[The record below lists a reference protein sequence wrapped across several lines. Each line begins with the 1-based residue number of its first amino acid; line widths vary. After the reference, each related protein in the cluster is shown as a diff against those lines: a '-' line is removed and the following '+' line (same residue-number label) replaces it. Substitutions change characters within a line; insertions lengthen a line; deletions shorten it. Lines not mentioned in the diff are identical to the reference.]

1 MRKTFIAGL
10 AGFASALALA
20 SPALAQDTT
29 APDPAAQGADSEP
42 QTFSTTPDPTT
53 EETPFTGL
61 YVAGSLGYAVQPND
75 NGAILSFD
83 RDLNGS
89 YGDQV
94 STAAGANAFSPGF
107 CNGRANAVTPALGCR
122 NDTDG
127 IEYYGRVGFDV
138 QRSKI
143 VVGVLGE
150 FGRPRISDNT
160 SGFSTTPANYV
171 FLRTV
176 DWEATAR
183 LRAGFVAGRSTLFY
197 ASGGGGYAKINS
209 KFFTSNGTNA
219 FGARGKEKRFGY
231 VFGGGV
237 EQMIGNNISIGVE
250 YLFHQYKDND
260 FRVRVTRGTA
270 PATNPF
276 ILAPNVTGTDIRRT
290 DTQFRWN
297 SLRGNVTF
305 RF

>member
-10 AGFASALALA
+10 AGLA
-20 SPALAQDTT
+20 STFAMPALAQDATT
-29 APDPAAQGADSEP
+29 ADPAAQPTGYDQAP
-42 QTFSTTPDPTT
+42 AGGIPDPTT

-61 YVAGSLGYAVQPND
+61 YVAGSVGYAVQPND
-75 NGAILSFD
+75 GRAVLSFD
-83 RDLNGS
+83 RGLDGG

-94 STAAGANAFSPGF
+94 STATGANAFSPGF
-107 CNGRANAVTPALGCR
+107 CGGRANAATPAFGCR

-127 IEYYGRVGFDV
+127 IEYYGRVGFDI
-138 QRSKI
+138 QRGKI
-143 VVGVLGE
+143 VAGVVGE

-160 SGFSTTPANYV
+160 SGFSTTPANYI

-176 DWEATAR
+176 DWEASAR

-197 ASGGGGYAKINS
+197 ASGGGGYAKIDS
-209 KFFTSNGTNA
+209 KFFTSNGANA
-219 FGARGKEKRFGY
+219 FGSRGKEKHFGY

-237 EQMIGNNISIGVE
+237 EQMIGNNLSIGLE
-250 YLFHQYKDND
+250 YLFHQYKDDD
-260 FRVRVTRGTA
+260 FRVRVTQGTA

-276 ILAPNVTGTDIRRT
+276 VLAPGTTGTDIRRT
-290 DTQFRWN
+290 DEKFRWN